1 MGRFGL
7 INKENEDADRMMN
20 RAEEFVFHVCRET
33 FLSLWSYAN
42 PIGKDGKELCDILVV
57 CEPDIVIFSVKEI
70 KLTESGDIET
80 DWKRWNRQA
89 IGKCA
94 NQVYGAERWLKT
106 ATYVIKSDGSAGSKL
121 WADHER
127 RIYRAVVALGS
138 KDKVPMVYG
147 DLGKGFVHVLDEISF
162 GIILQELDTVSD
174 FINYLSAKERFYMA
188 DKETPFLAGE
198 ENLLALYLHSGKKL
212 PGNYDIVHIE
222 GELWDSFT
230 KKPEYLRKKEEDKI
244 SYLWDQVIEDIAKD
258 VLKGN
263 LEFSRS
269 PDDGEAIL
277 RTMAR
282 EDRFS
287 RRILGKSFAEF
298 MLLSSQNKVRSRMLR
313 SPSGIIYVLLA
324 LPHTIDRKYR
334 RAELGVRCFIARGL
348 NSDCKTI
355 IGIAT
360 GQRKPGVGH
369 SFDLYYLYLPKWK
382 EKHQKR
388 MEEIQKE
395 SGFFAKPVS
404 TEFHEDEYP
413 QK

>member
-1 MGRFGL
+1 
-7 INKENEDADRMMN
+7 MMN
-20 RAEEFVFHVCRET
+20 RAEEFVFHVCKET

-42 PIGKDGKELCDILVV
+42 PLGKDGKELCDILVV

-70 KLTESGDIET
+70 KLMESGDIET
-80 DWKRWNRQA
+80 DWKRWNRRAIEESAKQA
-89 IGKCA
+89 
-94 NQVYGAERWLKT
+94 YGAERWLKN
-106 ATYVIKSDGSAGSKL
+106 ATHVLKSDGSQGLKL
-121 WADHER
+121 PAEHER
-127 RIYRAVVALGS
+127 RFHRVVVALGS

-162 GIILQELDTVSD
+162 SIILQELDTIAD
-174 FINYLSAKERFYMA
+174 FINYLSAKEQFYMA
-188 DKETPFLAGE
+188 GKETPFLAGE

-212 PGNYDIVHIE
+212 PENYDVVQIE

-244 SYLWDQVIEDIAKD
+244 SYLWDEVIEDIAKD

-263 LEFSRS
+263 LEFSSS
-269 PDDGEAIL
+269 PDDGETAL
-277 RTMAR
+277 RSMAQ

-298 MLLSSQNKVRSRMLR
+298 ILLSSQNKVRARMLR

-348 NSDCKTI
+348 NSDSKKI

-360 GQRKPGVGH
+360 EQSKPGVGH
-369 SFDLYYLYLPKWK
+369 SFDLCYLYLPEWK

-388 MEEIQKE
+388 MVEIQKE

-404 TEFHEDEYP
+404 IESHEDEYP
-413 QK
+413 EN